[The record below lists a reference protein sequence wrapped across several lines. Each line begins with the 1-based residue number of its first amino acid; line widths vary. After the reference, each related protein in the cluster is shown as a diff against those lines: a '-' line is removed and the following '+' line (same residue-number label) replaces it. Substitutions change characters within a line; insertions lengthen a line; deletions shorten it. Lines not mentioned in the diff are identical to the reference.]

1 MFGPGQILYNHQGV
15 ALPPQKISGDKWVS
29 LDSPFSVRLI
39 LGLTSRSTPQYLV
52 YGGSTAVGL
61 FAVQLAKLAG
71 YKVVATASPKNFD
84 LVKSYGADE
93 VVDVSASNRSHRS

>member
-1 MFGPGQILYNHQGV
+1 L
-15 ALPPQKISGDKWVS
+15 
-29 LDSPFSVRLI
+29 
-39 LGLTSRSTPQYLV
+39 QYLV
-52 YGGSTAVGL
+52 YGGSTAVGM

-93 VVDVSASNRSHRS
+93 VVDVSGGPPIACLVEYNR

>member
-1 MFGPGQILYNHQGV
+1 M
-15 ALPPQKISGDKWVS
+15 
-29 LDSPFSVRLI
+29 
-39 LGLTSRSTPQYLV
+39 
-52 YGGSTAVGL
+52 

-93 VVDVSASNRSHRS
+93 VVDVSDRLRWHVQSSNKR